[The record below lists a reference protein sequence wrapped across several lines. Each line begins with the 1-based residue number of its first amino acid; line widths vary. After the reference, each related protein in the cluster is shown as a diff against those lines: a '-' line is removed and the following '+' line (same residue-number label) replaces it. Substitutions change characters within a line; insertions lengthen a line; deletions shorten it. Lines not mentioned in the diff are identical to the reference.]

1 MQRLIQAKSE
11 EARLRQQ
18 LDAEREKARQ
28 EQDMHRHALA
38 QLREQQN
45 VRAQLMCLREA
56 CCVTA
61 LVARACPACSL
72 ERSTGAL
79 RRKGPALSL
88 VETLIADG

>member
-45 VRAQLMCLREA
+45 VRAKADVSQRSLL
-56 CCVTA
+56 
-61 LVARACPACSL
+61 CPCM
-72 ERSTGAL
+72 RG
-79 RRKGPALSL
+79 
-88 VETLIADG
+88 